1 MNMHLFAAL
10 RADAVRILYVQGSLI
25 TVGSTAGPGSLN
37 RRFGVVEAGH
47 GGRNHEETSGKA
59 EKDSCPFASVRVQFM
74 QRISLLFGL
83 LHPPRCNSNSIGR
96 SFLCDSF
103 MVQCGIPP
111 VPGAEL
117 EA

>member
-47 GGRNHEETSGKA
+47 GGRNHEETSGKKRKKTVA
-59 EKDSCPFASVRVQFM
+59 RLRQSEYNSCRGSPSVWVVTSAKM
-74 QRISLLFGL
+74 Q
-83 LHPPRCNSNSIGR
+83 
-96 SFLCDSF
+96 
-103 MVQCGIPP
+103 
-111 VPGAEL
+111 L
-117 EA
+117 E